1 MRRLTFIATPSSRPA
16 AQTFRRAFMDKT
28 ATWSVSIEECSTIAE
43 AQRACSGAD
52 HAYVVAAPFRS
63 ILAGEAA
70 MLGSSARLTQGADIM
85 FRGTSQRLCVSQVAR
100 AAIDAMEQVY
110 LPVFGAHVVV
120 LGSGSAALDFAYE
133 LSRAGVDEVIILDD
147 DKERARNNVEAF
159 LDAYDRDKMRIID
172 TEASREGHLSALR
185 AYEHTSYLFG
195 SFSSRSRITSADV
208 VIDASFGRAP
218 SFGAAV
224 FREAQIVC
232 DPWGVSGSFQCAE
245 EVGFDVLSSE
255 EVMRCWGAQAADLLT
270 DLVRADL

>member
-1 MRRLTFIATPSSRPA
+1 MRRLTFIATPSSRSA

-28 ATWSVSIEECSTIAE
+28 ATWSVSIGECSTIAE

-70 MLGSSARLTQGADIM
+70 MLGSSVRLTQGADIM
-85 FRGTSQRLCVSQVAR
+85 FRGASQRLCVSQVAR
-100 AAIDAMEQVY
+100 AAIDAMEQIY

-133 LSRAGVDEVIILDD
+133 FSRAGVDEVIILDD

-159 LDAYDRDKMRIID
+159 LDAYDRDKTRIID

-185 AYEHTSYLFG
+185 AYEHASYLFG
-195 SFSSRSRITSADV
+195 SYSSRSRITSADV

-218 SFGAAV
+218 SFAADV

-232 DPWGVSGSFQCAE
+232 DPWGVSESLQCAE